1 VPICKMN
8 LCSRFLRLCSVVPS
22 SLYKLYTTQNSS
34 IAHRGPVLWNL
45 LISKDKNFS
54 NTSYKNLKRETPSM
68 DIFKEL
74 TLKETSTTSI
84 IFRRKDFSIF
94 RGF

>member
-1 VPICKMN
+1 MEYFN
-8 LCSRFLRLCSVVPS
+8 F
-22 SLYKLYTTQNSS
+22 Y
-34 IAHRGPVLWNL
+34 WNI

-68 DIFKEL
+68 DIFKEV
-74 TLKETSTTSI
+74 TFKHNNKHNTTNI

-94 RGF
+94 RGLLVFFNVVYIFIK

>member
-1 VPICKMN
+1 MN

-22 SLYKLYTTQNSS
+22 SVYKLYTTQNSS
-34 IAHRGPVLWNL
+34 IRPIAHKGPVLWNI

-54 NTSYKNLKRETPSM
+54 NTSYKNLKRDSPST

-74 TLKETSTTSI
+74 TFKETSTTNI